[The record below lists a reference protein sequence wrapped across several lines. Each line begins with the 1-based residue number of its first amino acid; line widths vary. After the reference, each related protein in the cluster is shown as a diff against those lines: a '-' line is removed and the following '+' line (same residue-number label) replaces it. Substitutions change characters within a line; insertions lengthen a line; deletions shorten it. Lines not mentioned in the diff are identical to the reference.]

1 MCKSIFNI
9 AKLNLRNIRV
19 PYWVTGIT
27 ALLILVQTIID
38 MLVINNNTE
47 ISVGCYLWLLP
58 VMAAIFIPAKN
69 FPRIINLGGKR
80 ENYFWGSLMTY
91 AVLAC
96 AVSLANVVIHYTFDT
111 FIVSSLNY
119 IPGRNIHISTEY
131 LGIINLLY
139 VFGWTANGPVVA
151 FFQQF
156 AFLFLF
162 SVFVHTLTAA
172 QDKWYGWA
180 ADVLIVA
187 IIAVFTP
194 IKPLRDAEA
203 WFFNLI
209 LFHPNALLQ
218 ITACMVLAAGIYAL
232 NRPIFA
238 RKAI

>member
-1 MCKSIFNI
+1 MCKSIFKI
-9 AKLNLRNIRV
+9 AKLNLKNLDA
-19 PYWVTGIT
+19 PYLVTGIT
-27 ALLILVQTIID
+27 AFLMVVQTIID
-38 MLVINNNTE
+38 MLIINNNSE
-47 ISVGCYLWLLP
+47 ISIGCYLWLLP

-91 AVLAC
+91 AILAC
-96 AVSLANVVIHYTFDT
+96 VVSLVNVLFHYAIDPLIETSGNFDASFLGGIANLIEVY
-111 FIVSSLNY
+111 
-119 IPGRNIHISTEY
+119 
-131 LGIINLLY
+131 
-139 VFGWTANGPVVA
+139 GWNRYGPVVA
-151 FFQQF
+151 FLQQF

-172 QDKWYGWA
+172 QGKWYGWA
-180 ADVLIVA
+180 ADALIIG

-209 LFHPNALLQ
+209 IFHPNVLLQ
-218 ITACMVLAAGIYAL
+218 IAACMVLAMGIYML
-232 NRPIFA
+232 NKPIFS

>member
-9 AKLNLRNIRV
+9 AKLNLKNIDV

-38 MLVINNNTE
+38 TIIINNNSE
-47 ISVGCYLWLLP
+47 ISVGCYLWMLP

-69 FPRIINLGGKR
+69 FRRIVNLGGKR
-80 ENYFWGSLMTY
+80 GNFFWGSLMTY
-91 AVLAC
+91 AILAC
-96 AVSLANVVIHYTFDT
+96 VVSFVNVLFNFVFDPLIETSGGFDPVFLGGIANLI
-111 FIVSSLNY
+111 
-119 IPGRNIHISTEY
+119 E
-131 LGIINLLY
+131 
-139 VFGWTANGPVVA
+139 VFGWTRYGAVVA
-151 FFQQF
+151 FLQQF

-172 QDKWYGWA
+172 QGKWYGWA

-218 ITACMVLAAGIYAL
+218 IAACMILSTGLYAL
-232 NRPIFA
+232 NKPIFS

>member
-9 AKLNLRNIRV
+9 AKLNLKNIDV
-19 PYWVTGIT
+19 PYLVTGIT
-27 ALLILVQTIID
+27 ALLMVVQIIID
-38 MLVINNNTE
+38 MLIINNNSE
-47 ISVGCYLWLLP
+47 ISIGCYLWLLP

-80 ENYFWGSLMTY
+80 DNFFWGSLMTY
-91 AVLAC
+91 AILAC
-96 AVSLANVVIHYTFDT
+96 VISLVNVLFNYAIDPLIEMSGNFDASFLGGIANLIEVY
-111 FIVSSLNY
+111 
-119 IPGRNIHISTEY
+119 
-131 LGIINLLY
+131 
-139 VFGWTANGPVVA
+139 GWTRYGPVVA
-151 FFQQF
+151 FLQQF

-172 QDKWYGWA
+172 QGKWYGWA

-218 ITACMVLAAGIYAL
+218 IAACMILSTGIYML
-232 NRPIFA
+232 NKPIFS

>member
-1 MCKSIFNI
+1 MCKSIFRV
-9 AKLNLRNIRV
+9 AKLNLKNLNV

-27 ALLILVQTIID
+27 TLLILVQTIID

-69 FPRIINLGGKR
+69 FRRMLNLGGKR
-80 ENYFWGSLMTY
+80 ENFFWGSLMAY
-91 AVLAC
+91 AILAC
-96 AVSLANVVIHYTFDT
+96 AVSLVNVVFSYVFDPLIEAVGKVDPV
-111 FIVSSLNY
+111 FFGGIV
-119 IPGRNIHISTEY
+119 
-131 LGIINLLY
+131 NLVE
-139 VFGWTANGPVVA
+139 VFGWTRYGAVVA
-151 FFQQF
+151 FIQQF

-162 SVFVHTLTAA
+162 SVFVHTLTAS

-187 IIAVFTP
+187 IISVFTP
-194 IKPLRDAEA
+194 IKALRDAEA

-209 LFHPNALLQ
+209 LFHPNAILQ
-218 ITACMVLAAGIYAL
+218 IAACMVLAAGIYSL
-232 NRPIFA
+232 NKPIFS

>member
-1 MCKSIFNI
+1 MCKSIFRI
-9 AKLNLRNIRV
+9 ARLNLKNIVV

-38 MLVINNNTE
+38 MLLINNNME

-69 FPRIINLGGKR
+69 FRRIVNLGGKR
-80 ENYFWGSLMTY
+80 GNFFWGSLVTY
-91 AVLAC
+91 AILAC
-96 AVSLANVVIHYTFDT
+96 IVSLSNVVCNYGFDLLIEASPN
-111 FIVSSLNY
+111 FD
-119 IPGRNIHISTEY
+119 REY
-131 LGIINLLY
+131 FGGVINLIE
-139 VFGWTANGPVVA
+139 VFGWTRNGPVVA
-151 FFQQF
+151 FIQQF

-180 ADVLIVA
+180 ADILIVA
-187 IIAVFTP
+187 IISVFTP

-209 LFHPNALLQ
+209 LFHPNAFLQ
-218 ITACMVLAAGIYAL
+218 ITACLLLAAGIYLL
-232 NRPIFA
+232 NKPVLA

>member
-1 MCKSIFNI
+1 MCKSIINI
-9 AKLNLRNIRV
+9 AKLNLKNISV

-27 ALLILVQTIID
+27 ALLMLVQTIID
-38 MLVINNNTE
+38 MLIINNNSE
-47 ISVGCYLWLLP
+47 ISIGCYLWLLP

-80 ENYFWGSLMTY
+80 GNFFWGSLMTY
-91 AVLAC
+91 AILAC
-96 AVSLANVVIHYTFDT
+96 IVSFANVVFNYAFDRLFET
-111 FIVSSLNY
+111 SGNFEASF
-119 IPGRNIHISTEY
+119 
-131 LGIINLLY
+131 LGGIANLIE
-139 VFGWTANGPVVA
+139 VFGWTRYGPVVA
-151 FFQQF
+151 FLQQF

-180 ADVLIVA
+180 ADVLIIA
-187 IIAVFTP
+187 IISVFTP

-203 WFFNLI
+203 WFFTLI

-218 ITACMVLAAGIYAL
+218 IAACMILSTVIYAL
-232 NRPIFA
+232 NKPIFN

>member
-9 AKLNLRNIRV
+9 AKLNLKNIKV
-19 PYWVTGIT
+19 PYLVTGIT
-27 ALLILVQTIID
+27 ALLMLVQTIVD
-38 MLVINNNTE
+38 MLIINNNSE
-47 ISVGCYLWLLP
+47 ISIGCYLWLLP

-80 ENYFWGSLMTY
+80 NNFFWGSLMTY
-91 AVLAC
+91 AILAC
-96 AVSLANVVIHYTFDT
+96 VVSLANVLFNYAFDR
-111 FIVSSLNY
+111 IVEASGNFEASF
-119 IPGRNIHISTEY
+119 
-131 LGIINLLY
+131 LGGIANLIE
-139 VFGWTANGPVVA
+139 VFGWTRYGAVVA
-151 FFQQF
+151 FLQQF

-162 SVFVHTLTAA
+162 SVFVHTLTAS

-187 IIAVFTP
+187 IISVFTP

-218 ITACMVLAAGIYAL
+218 ITACMVLAALIYSL